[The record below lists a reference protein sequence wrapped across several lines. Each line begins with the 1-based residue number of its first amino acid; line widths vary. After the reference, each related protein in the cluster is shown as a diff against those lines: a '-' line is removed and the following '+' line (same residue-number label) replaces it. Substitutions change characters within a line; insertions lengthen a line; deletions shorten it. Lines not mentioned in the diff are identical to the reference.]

1 MTESDIN
8 IFIDAV
14 SHYFDQI
21 TRQSANIGAPYLSTY
36 DGLENFD
43 YSGLIGI
50 AGKYRGCIYFTAPRP
65 LLRHLLI
72 KMDENDHSD
81 ENILDMV
88 GEIANT
94 LSGNARKHFGSDFII
109 SVPVSMKGRFD
120 NVRPPSDLLPYVIP
134 VTWNSYRASLII
146 CISNS
151 DG

>member
-1 MTESDIN
+1 MNESDIK

-14 SHYFDQI
+14 SHYFEQV
-21 TRQSANIGAPYLSTY
+21 TRQSASIGAPYLSTHS
-36 DGLENFD
+36 GLENYD

-65 LLRHLLI
+65 LLRHLLVT
-72 KMDENDHSD
+72 MDVHDHSD

-109 SVPVSMKGRFD
+109 SVPVSMKGKLD
-120 NVRPPSDLLPYVIP
+120 NIRPPSDLLPYVVP
-134 VTWNSYRASLII
+134 VSWNSYRASLII
-146 CISNS
+146 CIS
-151 DG
+151 DLQG